1 MSLLNGQKNN
11 MSVILDINDQDIF
24 KAMRVFIQSFVP
36 ATVQVVQAQDN
47 RVPMPKGGFITMN
60 NTGMDRLS
68 FNIDNYESVLEGKT
82 ILTPTRYSMQ
92 LDFYGPDSQVWAMQ
106 TMALFRDEYA
116 TELFPPN
123 IQPLYADDPVQI
135 PLIDGEAQYEQ
146 RWKLVASLQYN
157 PILSTTHQS
166 MLAAKIELAP
176 IDQTF
181 KP

>member
-1 MSLLNGQKNN
+1 MAVT
-11 MSVILDINDQDIF
+11 MDINDQDVFRAIVTFF
-24 KAMRVFIQSFVP
+24 KSFIPDGVEII
-36 ATVQVVQAQDN
+36 QAQDN
-47 RVPMPKGGFITMN
+47 RVSMPKGGFIAMN

-68 FNIDNYESVLEGKT
+68 FNVDQYFLNEDKT

-92 LDFYGPDSQVWAMQ
+92 LDFYGPISQEWAMQ
-106 TMALFRDEYA
+106 TVALFRDGYA
-116 TELFPPN
+116 TEIFPSN

-157 PILSTTHQS
+157 PILSTTKQS
-166 MLAAKIELAP
+166 MLGVDIGLAP

-181 KP
+181 NP

>member
-1 MSLLNGQKNN
+1 MAV
-11 MSVILDINDQDIF
+11 VIDIDDQDVF
-24 KAMRVFIQSFVP
+24 KAMRTFLQSFVP

-60 NTGMDRLS
+60 NTGMDRIS
-68 FNIDNYESVLEGKT
+68 FNIDNYESALEGKT

-92 LDFYGPDSQVWAMQ
+92 LDFYGSLSQTWAMQ
-106 TMALFRDEYA
+106 TVALFRDEYA
-116 TELFPPN
+116 TAIFPSN
-123 IQPLYADDPVQI
+123 IQPLYADDPIQI
-135 PLIDGEAQYEQ
+135 PLVDGEAQYEQ
-146 RWKLVASLQYN
+146 RWKLLASLQYN

-166 MLAAKIELAP
+166 MTAVEIELAP

>member
-1 MSLLNGQKNN
+1 MAAT
-11 MSVILDINDQDIF
+11 IDIIDQDVF
-24 KAMRVFIQSFVP
+24 RAMVTFLKSFVP
-36 ATVQVVQAQDN
+36 STVEVIQAQDN
-47 RVPMPKGGFITMN
+47 RVSMPKGGFISMN

-68 FNIDNYESVLEGKT
+68 FNIDQYQSIPQGKT

-92 LDFYGPDSQVWAMQ
+92 LDFYGPISQQWAMQ
-106 TMALFRDEYA
+106 TVALFRDEYA
-116 TELFPPN
+116 TEIFPSN

-157 PILSTTHQS
+157 PILSTTQQS
-166 MLAAKIELAP
+166 MLGVDIGLAP

-181 KP
+181 NP

>member
-1 MSLLNGQKNN
+1 MA
-11 MSVILDINDQDIF
+11 VVLDIDDQDVF
-24 KAMRVFIQSFVP
+24 KAMRVFLQSFIP
-36 ATVQVVQAQDN
+36 LTVQVVQAQDN
-47 RVPMPKGGFITMN
+47 RVPMPKGGFVTMN

-68 FNIDNYESVLEGKT
+68 FNIDRYQPIPQGKT
-82 ILTPTRYSMQ
+82 ILTPTKYSMQ
-92 LDFYGPDSQVWAMQ
+92 LDFYGPLSQTWAMQ
-106 TMALFRDEYA
+106 TVSLFRDEYA
-116 TELFPPN
+116 TELFPSN

-157 PILSTTHQS
+157 PILSTTQQS
-166 MLAAKIELAP
+166 MIAVDIELAP

>member
-1 MSLLNGQKNN
+1 MSATLN
-11 MSVILDINDQDIF
+11 INDQD
-24 KAMRVFIQSFVP
+24 VFRALVVFFNSFLP
-36 ATVQVVQAQDN
+36 SGTEVVQAQDN
-47 RVPMPKGGFITMN
+47 RVPMPKNGFVTMN

-68 FNIDNYESVLEGKT
+68 FNVDSYDSLSQGKF
-82 ILTPTRYSMQ
+82 ILTPTQYSMQ
-92 LDFYGPDSQVWAMQ
+92 LDFYGPLSQEWAMQ

-116 TELFPPN
+116 TEIFPPN

-157 PILSTTHQS
+157 PILSTTQQS
-166 MLAAKIELAP
+166 MIAVDIALAP

-181 KP
+181 NP